1 MESSKETPA
10 EVRILKR
17 TQKGIHTLVFEQYS
31 RNIENNN
38 TTTKLLQNFLVAV
51 LAKQVINLFLS

>member
-31 RNIENNN
+31 NRSKLIAVMSNI
-38 TTTKLLQNFLVAV
+38 K
-51 LAKQVINLFLS
+51 